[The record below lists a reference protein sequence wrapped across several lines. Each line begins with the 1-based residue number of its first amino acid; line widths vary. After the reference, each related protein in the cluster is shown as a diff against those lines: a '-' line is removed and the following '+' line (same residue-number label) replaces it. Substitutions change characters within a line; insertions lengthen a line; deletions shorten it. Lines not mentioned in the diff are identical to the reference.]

1 MTEQLFTR
9 QLSQM
14 PDGLKQELMAYF
26 EYLMFKYQVKPL
38 LAPRKNG
45 AQKNTRLVPKAG
57 FLKGTFIMADGFDEP
72 LEDFKEYMP

>member
-14 PDGLKQELMAYF
+14 PEGLKQELLAYF
-26 EYLMFKYQVKPL
+26 EYLMFKYQVKSP
-38 LAPRKNG
+38 LAPRKNDVQPNG
-45 AQKNTRLVPKAG
+45 RTVPKAG
-57 FLKGTFIMADGFDEP
+57 FLKGTFVMADGFDEP